1 MTISSDRGK
10 EWDWVLVSTAN
21 IQEMCVSVK
30 SFSLLF
36 QVRIN
41 PPTAVLWF
49 VQFNELVK
57 KWNPVKKTQFLK
69 RTATQDHFHVELI
82 NCFVYKMS
90 KKKPKQFLQYSKIP
104 KLFIHFHKWQRKPQI
119 FAFKKL
125 EPANIWHVSFK
136 QNWLKWLIDYQNSW
150 QLIFVSTQLIALFK
164 RIQNWQYNTRHSFM
178 SADHTEAAVSLHGN
192 LPWRKTKWPN
202 NIIFTFTL
210 I

>member
-90 KKKPKQFLQYSKIP
+90 KKNPNSFSNTPKS
-104 KLFIHFHKWQRKPQI
+104 
-119 FAFKKL
+119 
-125 EPANIWHVSFK
+125 
-136 QNWLKWLIDYQNSW
+136 QNSS
-150 QLIFVSTQLIALFK
+150 STFINDK
-164 RIQNWQYNTRHSFM
+164 ESHK
-178 SADHTEAAVSLHGN
+178 SLHLRSWN
-192 LPWRKTKWPN
+192 QQ
-202 NIIFTFTL
+202 ISDTFPLNRTDWND
-210 I
+210 